1 MNLSLDDDYEENIS
15 IEKDEYIKSLEIS
28 VQLLQRE
35 IEHLPKKLLE
45 LSTNE
50 IQNNE
55 LSNFNFDSNDL
66 INKVSTK
73 AELIKVVNKI
83 ISSNKLILEWQIFL
97 IDSDSKFTN
106 LDNSDKNDKMIEELS
121 QLTEDGVTDWVLSDD
136 EVKLAP
142 SLMDSTENRVIN
154 NIFVP
159 VLSTGSQ
166 NILLFGKSA
175 EEQSNI
181 QEEFK
186 LALKQIMNAIA
197 LKLDNIISS
206 EHITDISKQLE
217 NSGSNRKS
225 TNSTLL
231 NIALS
236 EFEQPIEIIE
246 ANLEFIDKGIGNP
259 ARRSEII
266 KDNLNFI
273 KVLKDKLIRIN
284 SEKQNSKIE
293 FSFNALIEEIAFITK
308 NQLQRDGISLI
319 VNISKD
325 IVYTADKK
333 EIESL
338 FTYLI
343 LFSADLMP
351 DGGNLI
357 LSTEKRK
364 SNTSFKF
371 YYENALLTENEYE
384 SIINGT
390 QPYDISNNVF
400 NNMNKLITI
409 SKRNNFELSLIND
422 RKLGTSLLL
431 TLKND

>member
-1 MNLSLDDDYEENIS
+1 MNLSLDDNYEES
-15 IEKDEYIKSLEIS
+15 LRIEKDEYIKSLEIS
-28 VQLLQRE
+28 IQLLQRE
-35 IEHLPKKLLE
+35 IEHLRKKLLE

-50 IQNNE
+50 IQNND
-55 LSNFNFDSNDL
+55 SSSFNFDSNDL

-73 AELIKVVNKI
+73 SELINVVNKI
-83 ISSNKLILEWQIFL
+83 ILSNKLILEWQIFI
-97 IDSDSKFTN
+97 IDNESKFIN
-106 LDNSDKNDKMIEELS
+106 LDNSLKNDKMIEELS
-121 QLTEDGVTDWVLSDD
+121 QLTEDGVTDWVLSND

-142 SLMDSTENRVIN
+142 SLLDSTENRVIN

-166 NILLFGKSA
+166 TILFFGKTV

-186 LALKQIMNAIA
+186 LALKHIMNAIA

-217 NSGSNRKS
+217 NSSNNKKS
-225 TNSTLL
+225 TNNTLF

-259 ARRSEII
+259 TRRSEII
-266 KDNLNFI
+266 KDNLKFI

-284 SEKQNSKIE
+284 SEKQNSNIE
-293 FSFNALIEEIAFITK
+293 FSFNSLIEEIAYITK
-308 NQLQRDGISLI
+308 NQLQRDGISLV

-325 IVYTADKK
+325 IIYTADKK

-384 SIINGT
+384 SIINGI

-400 NNMNKLITI
+400 NNLNKLITI
-409 SKRNNFELSLIND
+409 SKRNNFEFSLIND
-422 RKLGTSLLL
+422 RKLGTSFLL
-431 TLKND
+431 TMKK